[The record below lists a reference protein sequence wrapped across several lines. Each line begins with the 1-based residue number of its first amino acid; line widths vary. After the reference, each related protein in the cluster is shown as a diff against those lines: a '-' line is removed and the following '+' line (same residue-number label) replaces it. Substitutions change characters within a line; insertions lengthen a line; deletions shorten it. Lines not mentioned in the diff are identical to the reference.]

1 LSEKTPV
8 KDRVTPLNLL
18 VAVLIVGIVQ
28 LFGLGVTSQT
38 AAPYQ
43 QIVNAT
49 GPTGPAG
56 PAGSTPAGSAFN
68 AIFLVGFAFAAT
80 LVLVYVLRKKMVRSF
95 KTLVFASVAFS
106 AFFLNLI
113 TVDSVAYQYLPASI
127 ELPVVFGSS
136 FLLVALVAYVVFV
149 KNIAWLSTVI
159 LALIGAEVG
168 SFFALTLPLY
178 TAILLPIAFS
188 AYDIYAVFRGPLKQL
203 ISIDSNVALAGM
215 SIRAGEF
222 TLGLGDVVFYTMLP
236 SIALAYLPVAAPFE
250 TILAIDIGVVVTLYL
265 LSKKRLLPGL
275 PIPMLLG
282 MLVLAFYFL

>member
-1 LSEKTPV
+1 MSEPQPDK
-8 KDRVTPLNLL
+8 KRVTPLNLFI
-18 VAVLIVGIVQ
+18 AVVTITIVQ
-28 LFGLGVTSQT
+28 LFGLGVTNQT
-38 AAPYQ
+38 IKPYQ

-56 PAGSTPAGSAFN
+56 PAGTTPAGSLFN

-80 LVLVYVLRKKMVRSF
+80 LVLVWVLRRKMVKSF
-95 KTLVFASVAFS
+95 KVLIFGSVAFS

-113 TVDSVAYQYLPASI
+113 TVDSVAYQYFPPDI
-127 ELPVVFGSS
+127 ELPIVFGSS
-136 FLLVALVAYVVFV
+136 ILLVVLVGYVVFA
-149 KNIAWLSTVI
+149 KNVLWLSTTI

-215 SIRAGEF
+215 SIKAGEF

-236 SIALAYLPVAAPFE
+236 SIAFAYLPIAAPFE
-250 TILAIDIGVVVTLYL
+250 TILAIDAGVAVTLYL

-282 MLVLAFYFL
+282 MLVLGFYFL